1 RRESRRSPPASK
13 GGRSIASPT
22 RSGRSFPP
30 IVGSSPAPGGGR
42 RSSPEPARSWR
53 PPRPSAPGSGPWPW
67 RRFSVGSPAPAGVA
81 PPRLSLD
88 EAGAHRMALRAM
100 EQYGLLLA
108 GLCPAAKAVGDLGSA
123 RRLAARG
130 RTPVLLVAPILERS
144 RRLERSFRLTSDSI
158 AAFIAGRVRAP
169 RLVLVKS
176 RPGGDGLPLRVGA
189 LRELARRGVV
199 DPLFPALAPR
209 RSDVRIIDGTD
220 AAGWEGLLAEEAREA
235 GGPVRPRAGRRGRRS
250 PGPDRG
256 RR

>member
-1 RRESRRSPPASK
+1 MKPGRPFRWEIVIKVGGSLEN
-13 GGRSIASPT
+13 GRSLPRVLGRIA
-22 RSGRSFPP
+22 RLARRRR
-30 IVGSSPAPGGGR
+30 ILVIPGGGR
-42 RSSPEPARSWR
+42 FADLVRAERT
-53 PPRPSAPGSGPWPW
+53 
-67 RRFSVGSPAPAGVA
+67 
-81 PPRLSLD
+81 RLSLD

-256 RR
+256 RRRGRRSRARRGSR